1 MIVILLINIIH
12 TSSKK
17 IHYPLFQKIVFVIVV
32 KSVKRKADVIKIAD
46 KLSREI
52 CNPLVFNDDELCY
65 SPSIGAVLFPEH
77 YGDAEFLIQCADKA
91 MYKAKY
97 EGGNRLVFYNEGIK
111 LSGTK
116 NIK

>member
-1 MIVILLINIIH
+1 MNCVI
-12 TSSKK
+12 
-17 IHYPLFQKIVFVIVV
+17 PQV
-32 KSVKRKADVIKIAD
+32 
-46 KLSREI
+46 
-52 CNPLVFNDDELCY
+52 LVQF
-65 SPSIGAVLFPEH
+65 SPEH